1 MSFIS
6 VEPQPRVV
14 SESHSNS
21 LIAQFDTQLQIIVNR
36 YLAFFQESLTFYG
49 NRSVV
54 RRNIEATYINSLR
67 KLHHKAKNVDAA
79 FDPRAEP
86 TTTRAAWDTVRDN
99 VDREASTQQ
108 AFVDILDNDV
118 IKPLTTL
125 KESKDRTRN
134 RIEECLQR
142 SATSYA
148 DHAENKV
155 SKLQQAYLKKYYP
168 QQHATP
174 TEASQRPQ
182 SFPNKRFG
190 GKVSALFRGRREDSQ
205 EPESPKPTK
214 PEEVSDNDCRLAVG
228 RLNALRSA
236 RVEYLGEGYECLEEL
251 VFAPTVKDVLV
262 KYVDGMVTTCAK
274 YDKLATSTRTRV
286 EKAVAGT
293 DTSDLRASFRRA
305 LSFSIPPPTL
315 YRNYRPGAY
324 SELIFGVPLVD
335 VETNEDNV
343 PKVMKM
349 CIEEVEKRGLVTN
362 KIYSVHQSLDAEVL
376 KLRDKLENE
385 KSFSFSSTDDIH
397 SVAMLLMRYFW
408 DLPESLFTLSLQDYR
423 NYRQNRARYTEN
435 DFSLWRSKIRELH
448 PVHRASLGALLQ
460 HLLRV
465 SSHSDKNA
473 MTVKALAARFRY
485 AVLRGGQFL
494 QDETLVLEDLIQNA
508 NILFNERP
516 SLPDA
521 TETMSTQTYGSLFLS
536 PELPQLAE
544 VLASPTRHRPGL
556 VGGIAASIQS
566 SSSFSSSPSD
576 AATESRLTPSPT
588 GLLSPLLGL
597 PSSQTLTE
605 RVETTTQEQAI
616 QETGGTKAVETLPD
630 STPAKVVSAP
640 STTVAEWRLRQSLL
654 LLSHPEPLTIPQSP
668 PESVLSYTSDF
679 PLSSA
684 TSLQTG
690 MGAFSP

>member
-21 LIAQFDTQLQIIVNR
+21 LIAQFDTQLQIIANR
-36 YLAFFQESLTFYG
+36 YLAFFQER
-49 NRSVV
+49 RS
-54 RRNIEATYINSLR
+54 IEATYINSLR
-67 KLHHKAKNVDAA
+67 KLHRKAKTVDAA

-86 TTTRAAWDTVRDN
+86 TTTRAAWDTLRDN
-99 VDREASTQQ
+99 LDREASTRQ

-118 IKPLTTL
+118 VKPLTTL

-134 RIEECLQR
+134 RIEEELKR

-148 DHAENKV
+148 DYAENKV
-155 SKLQQAYLKKYYP
+155 SKLQRAYLKKYYP
-168 QQHATP
+168 QQYVTP
-174 TEASQRPQ
+174 TETSPRPQ
-182 SFPNKRFG
+182 SVPNKRLS
-190 GKVSALFRGRREDSQ
+190 KVSALFRGRREDSPQ
-205 EPESPKPTK
+205 EPEPAKPVK
-214 PEEVSDNDCRLAVG
+214 SEEVSDNDCRLAVG
-228 RLNALRSA
+228 RLNTLRSTRA
-236 RVEYLGEGYECLEEL
+236 EHLGEGYDCLEEL

-262 KYVDGMVTTCAK
+262 KYVDGMITTCAK
-274 YDKLATSTRTRV
+274 YDKLATSTRARV

-293 DTSDLRASFRRA
+293 DASDLRASFRRT
-305 LSFSIPPPTL
+305 LSFAIPPPTL

-362 KIYSVHQSLDAEVL
+362 KIYSAHQSLDAE
-376 KLRDKLENE
+376 LRDNFESE
-385 KSFSFSSTDDIH
+385 KSFSFSPTVNIH
-397 SVAMLLMRYFW
+397 SVAMLLMRYLW
-408 DLPESLFTLSLQDYR
+408 DLPEPLFTLSLQDYR

-448 PVHRASLGALLQ
+448 PVHRASLGALLR

-473 MTVKALAARFRY
+473 MTVEALAARFRY
-485 AVLRGGQFL
+485 GVLRGGQVL

-508 NILFNERP
+508 NTLFDERP
-516 SLPDA
+516 SPPDA
-521 TETMSTQTYGSLFLS
+521 AETTSTQTYGSLFLS
-536 PELPQLAE
+536 PELPQPAE
-544 VLASPTRHRPGL
+544 VLASPTRHRRGL
-556 VGGIAASIQS
+556 VGGVPTSIQS

-605 RVETTTQEQAI
+605 GVETTTQEQAI
-616 QETGGTKAVETLPD
+616 QEAGGTKAVETLPD
-630 STPAKVVSAP
+630 STPANVVSVP
-640 STTVAEWRLRQSLL
+640 PTSVAEWRFRQSLL
-654 LLSHPEPLTIPQSP
+654 LPPHPEPLTIPQSP
-668 PESVLSYTSDF
+668 PESVLSGTSDF

-690 MGAFSP
+690 IGVFSP

>member
-21 LIAQFDTQLQIIVNR
+21 LIAQFDTQLQIIANR
-36 YLAFFQESLTFYG
+36 YLAFFQE
-49 NRSVV
+49 

-67 KLHHKAKNVDAA
+67 KLHRKATTVDAA

-86 TTTRAAWDTVRDN
+86 TTTRVAWDTVRDN
-99 VDREASTQQ
+99 LDREASTQQ

-125 KESKDRTRN
+125 KGDPEESKDRTKN
-134 RIEECLQR
+134 LIEEDLKR

-148 DHAENKV
+148 DYAENIV
-155 SKLQQAYLKKYYP
+155 AKLQQAYLKKYYP
-168 QQHATP
+168 QQYTTP
-174 TEASQRPQ
+174 TETSQRPQ
-182 SFPNKRFG
+182 SVPNKRFG
-190 GKVSALFRGRREDSQ
+190 GVSSLFRSRREDSPQ
-205 EPESPKPTK
+205 EPEPAKPAK
-214 PEEVSDNDCRLAVG
+214 SEEVSDNDCRLAVG
-228 RLNALRSA
+228 QLNTLRSTRA
-236 RVEYLGEGYECLEEL
+236 EHLGEGYDCLEEL

-262 KYVDGMVTTCAK
+262 KYVDGMITTCTK
-274 YDKLATSTRTRV
+274 YDKLATSTRARV

-293 DTSDLRASFRRA
+293 DASDLRASFRRT
-305 LSFSIPPPTL
+305 LSFAIPPPTL

-343 PKVMKM
+343 PKVMRM

-362 KIYSVHQSLDAEVL
+362 KIYS
-376 KLRDKLENE
+376 LRDNFEND
-385 KSFSFSSTDDIH
+385 KSFSFSSTDNIH
-397 SVAMLLMRYFW
+397 HVAMLLMRYLW
-408 DLPESLFTLSLQDYR
+408 DLPEPLFTLSLQDYR

-448 PVHRASLGALLQ
+448 PVHRASLGALLR

-473 MTVKALAARFRY
+473 MTVEALAVPVPLWCPSWRSSLARRCP
-485 AVLRGGQFL
+485 Q
-494 QDETLVLEDLIQNA
+494 TLVLEDLIQNA
-508 NILFNERP
+508 NTLFNERP
-516 SLPDA
+516 SPPDA
-521 TETMSTQTYGSLFLS
+521 AETTSTHTYGSLFL
-536 PELPQLAE
+536 
-544 VLASPTRHRPGL
+544 RL
-556 VGGIAASIQS
+556 VGGIPTSTQS

-605 RVETTTQEQAI
+605 GVETTTQEQAI
-616 QETGGTKAVETLPD
+616 QEAGGTKAVETLPD
-630 STPAKVVSAP
+630 STPAKVVSVP
-640 STTVAEWRLRQSLL
+640 PTSVAEWRLRQSLL
-654 LLSHPEPLTIPQSP
+654 LPPHPEPLDDPAKPTRERPIGY
-668 PESVLSYTSDF
+668 L
-679 PLSSA
+679 
-684 TSLQTG
+684 
-690 MGAFSP
+690 

>member
-21 LIAQFDTQLQIIVNR
+21 LIAQFDTQLQIIANR
-36 YLAFFQESLTFYG
+36 YLAFFQER
-49 NRSVV
+49 RS
-54 RRNIEATYINSLR
+54 IEATYINSLR
-67 KLHHKAKNVDAA
+67 KLHRKAKTADAA

-86 TTTRAAWDTVRDN
+86 TTSRAAWDTVRDN
-99 VDREASTQQ
+99 LDREASTQQ

-118 IKPLTTL
+118 IKPLTAL

-134 RIEECLQR
+134 RIEEDLKR

-168 QQHATP
+168 QQYVTP
-174 TEASQRPQ
+174 TETSQRPQ
-182 SFPNKRFG
+182 SVPNKRLS
-190 GKVSALFRGRREDSQ
+190 KVSALFRGRREDSPQ
-205 EPESPKPTK
+205 EPEPAKPVK
-214 PEEVSDNDCRLAVG
+214 SEEVSDNDCRLAVG
-228 RLNALRSA
+228 RLNTLRSTRA
-236 RVEYLGEGYECLEEL
+236 EHLGEGYDCLVEL
-251 VFAPTVKDVLV
+251 VFAPTVKDVLI
-262 KYVDGMVTTCAK
+262 KYVDGMITTCAK
-274 YDKLATSTRTRV
+274 YDKLATSARARV

-293 DTSDLRASFRRA
+293 DASDLRASFRRT
-305 LSFSIPPPTL
+305 LSFAIPPPTL

-335 VETNEDNV
+335 VETNEENV
-343 PKVMKM
+343 PKVMRM
-349 CIEEVEKRGLVTN
+349 CIEDVEKRGLVTN
-362 KIYSVHQSLDAEVL
+362 KIYLVGKSAHQSLDAE
-376 KLRDKLENE
+376 LRDKLESE

-397 SVAMLLMRYFW
+397 SVAMLLMRYIW
-408 DLPESLFTLSLQDYR
+408 DLPEPLFALSLQDYR
-423 NYRQNRARYTEN
+423 SYRQNRGRYIEN

-448 PVHRASLGALLQ
+448 PVHRASLGALFR

-473 MTVKALAARFRY
+473 MTVEALAARFRY
-485 AVLRGGQFL
+485 CVLRGGQVL
-494 QDETLVLEDLIQNA
+494 QDGVHTLVLEDLIQNA
-508 NILFNERP
+508 NTLFNERP
-516 SLPDA
+516 SPPDA
-521 TETMSTQTYGSLFLS
+521 AETTSTQTYGSLFLS
-536 PELPQLAE
+536 PELPQPAE

-556 VGGIAASIQS
+556 VGGIPTSIQS

-576 AATESRLTPSPT
+576 AATESRLTPSPI

-605 RVETTTQEQAI
+605 GVETSTQEQAV
-616 QETGGTKAVETLPD
+616 QEAGGTKVVDTLPD
-630 STPAKVVSAP
+630 STPAKVVSVP
-640 STTVAEWRLRQSLL
+640 STAVAEWRLRHSLL
-654 LLSHPEPLTIPQSP
+654 LPPHPEPPTTPQSP
-668 PESVLSYTSDF
+668 PESILSGTSEF

-690 MGAFSP
+690 IGLFSP

>member
-21 LIAQFDTQLQIIVNR
+21 LIAQFDTQLQIIANR
-36 YLAFFQESLTFYG
+36 YLAFFQER
-49 NRSVV
+49 RS
-54 RRNIEATYINSLR
+54 IEATYINSLR
-67 KLHHKAKNVDAA
+67 KLYRKAKTVDAA

-99 VDREASTQQ
+99 LDREASTQQ

-125 KESKDRTRN
+125 KESKDRTRH
-134 RIEECLQR
+134 RIEEDLKK

-168 QQHATP
+168 QQYATP

-182 SFPNKRFG
+182 SVPNKRFG
-190 GKVSALFRGRREDSQ
+190 GKVSALFRGRREDSPPQ
-205 EPESPKPTK
+205 EPVPAKPAK
-214 PEEVSDNDCRLAVG
+214 SEDVSDNDCRLAVG
-228 RLNALRSA
+228 RLNTLRSTRA
-236 RVEYLGEGYECLEEL
+236 EHLGEGYDCLEEL

-262 KYVDGMVTTCAK
+262 KYVDGMITTCAK
-274 YDKLATSTRTRV
+274 YDKLATSTRARV

-293 DTSDLRASFRRA
+293 DASDLRASFRRT
-305 LSFSIPPPTL
+305 LSFAIPPPTL

-362 KIYSVHQSLDAEVL
+362 KIYSAHQSLDTEVL
-376 KLRDKLENE
+376 QLRDNFESE
-385 KSFSFSSTDDIH
+385 KSFSFSSTDNIH
-397 SVAMLLMRYFW
+397 SVAMLLMRYLW
-408 DLPESLFTLSLQDYR
+408 DLPEPLFTLSLQDYR
-423 NYRQNRARYTEN
+423 NYRQNRARFTEN

-448 PVHRASLGALLQ
+448 PVHRASLGALLR
-460 HLLRV
+460 HLLHV

-473 MTVKALAARFRY
+473 MTVEALAARFRY
-485 AVLRGGQFL
+485 GVLRGGQVL
-494 QDETLVLEDLIQNA
+494 QDGVHVKTLVLEDLIQNA
-508 NILFNERP
+508 NTLFNERLSP
-516 SLPDA
+516 PDA
-521 TETMSTQTYGSLFLS
+521 VEMTSTQTYGSLFLS
-536 PELPQLAE
+536 PELPQPAE

-556 VGGIAASIQS
+556 AGGIPTSTQS

-576 AATESRLTPSPT
+576 AVTESRLTPSPT

-597 PSSQTLTE
+597 PSSQMLTE
-605 RVETTTQEQAI
+605 GVETTTQEQAL
-616 QETGGTKAVETLPD
+616 QEAGGTKAVETLPD
-630 STPAKVVSAP
+630 STPAKVVSVP

-654 LLSHPEPLTIPQSP
+654 LPSHPEPLTIPQSP